1 MLQATLN
8 EDIREFVLRNLHQL
22 FSKFPKCLGSVCGGS
37 VRTNFTQPHE
47 LHILRHLAGQTD
59 LQTPDA
65 ISLGELA
72 LSNYKKILANF
83 QYSDVVVEI
92 VRRFR
97 LKVSEFAYA
106 TIRDLLDIYKQLVE
120 KPAAASKRVESLA
133 RRAQSKK
140 LSSDS
145 TLKGEE
151 PTYSRKEK
159 VQYDWVIKRLICVP
173 TRTCKKY
180 QALAMKLKRE
190 LEKKKLK
197 HPGLQSCIKL
207 IDELLTQPDDELEF
221 SEDVSIIDEE
231 PEEEFSKS
239 RHIPTKREPAP
250 NKSTLLADSE
260 DSDNEILSQLVPLIR
275 VICSS
280 RRQGSRRFRKRTAK

>member
-22 FSKFPKCLGSVCGGS
+22 FSKFPKMPLEVFVGAVSEM
-37 VRTNFTQPHE
+37 NFTQPHE

-59 LQTPDA
+59 LQAPDA

-140 LSSDS
+140 LSSIFY
-145 TLKGEE
+145 TQGE
-151 PTYSRKEK
+151 
-159 VQYDWVIKRLICVP
+159 
-173 TRTCKKY
+173 
-180 QALAMKLKRE
+180 
-190 LEKKKLK
+190 
-197 HPGLQSCIKL
+197 
-207 IDELLTQPDDELEF
+207 
-221 SEDVSIIDEE
+221 
-231 PEEEFSKS
+231 
-239 RHIPTKREPAP
+239 
-250 NKSTLLADSE
+250 
-260 DSDNEILSQLVPLIR
+260 
-275 VICSS
+275 
-280 RRQGSRRFRKRTAK
+280 